1 MTCCE
6 SNWLSFTQQKAL
18 SKMLKMKFNDNSNPC
33 EIPNENQ
40 IYIEGQLNDN
50 KHSKSKTKKRS
61 TSNQVSIKKSQKCH
75 RSINSITTLSSST
88 VSTNL
93 SSIQKKSVSF
103 IRPFAEII
111 EIESYKKFN
120 SNISKK
126 GIPRTD
132 IKKKPEEKIACSC
145 NVF

>member
-6 SNWLSFTQQKAL
+6 SNYLSPSQQKAL
-18 SKMLKMKFNDNSNPC
+18 SKALKMKFNDNSNPF

-61 TSNQVSIKKSQKCH
+61 PSNKKNQKCH
-75 RSINSITTLSSST
+75 RSLNSVTTLSSST
-88 VSTNL
+88 ISTNL

-103 IRPFAEII
+103 IRPFVEII

-120 SNISKK
+120 SDISKR
-126 GIPRTD
+126 GTPRTD
-132 IKKKPEEKIACSC
+132 IRKKPEEKIACSC

>member
-1 MTCCE
+1 MTSCE
-6 SNWLSFTQQKAL
+6 SNYLSPSQQKAL
-18 SKMLKMKFNDNSNPC
+18 SKALKMKFNDNSNPF

-61 TSNQVSIKKSQKCH
+61 PSNKKNQKCH
-75 RSINSITTLSSST
+75 RSLNSVTTLSSST
-88 VSTNL
+88 ISTNL

-103 IRPFAEII
+103 IRPFVEII

-120 SNISKK
+120 SDISKR
-126 GIPRTD
+126 GTPRTD
-132 IKKKPEEKIACSC
+132 IRKKPEEKIACSC

>member
-6 SNWLSFTQQKAL
+6 SNYLSPSQQKAL
-18 SKMLKMKFNDNSNPC
+18 SKALKMKFNDNSNPF

-40 IYIEGQLNDN
+40 IYIEGQINDN
-50 KHSKSKTKKRS
+50 KHSKSKTKKRLP
-61 TSNQVSIKKSQKCH
+61 SNKKNQKCH
-75 RSINSITTLSSST
+75 RSLNSVTTLSSST
-88 VSTNL
+88 ISTNL

-103 IRPFAEII
+103 IRPFVEVI

-120 SNISKK
+120 SDISKR

-132 IKKKPEEKIACSC
+132 IRKKPEEKIACSC